1 MSGTSIGGSS
11 QHIVGTT
18 TMPSKTDPRRATLI
32 KLIHVARR
40 DLGMDEPTYRT
51 VLLSA
56 GKSESLSG
64 MSVSNMQAV
73 LERLKKD
80 GFKVRPKASSRPLA
94 TAPEA
99 SKVRAL
105 WLFLYELGEV
115 RDPSEKALV
124 AYVSRIAKVDDLRWS
139 HGSRQ
144 VNAEFKDRS
153 ELLIE
158 TLKKW
163 AMRIL
168 PGKVMELL
176 AQAKTIALAPAEVEQ
191 INADLARAFGTNTF
205 DPMHAA
211 WETLNSTIKKER

>member
-1 MSGTSIGGSS
+1 VS
-11 QHIVGTT
+11 TT
-18 TMPSKTDPRRATLI
+18 TMPPKTDPRRSTLI
-32 KLIHVARR
+32 KLIHVAKR

-64 MSVSNMQAV
+64 MSISNMQAV

-80 GFKVRPKASSRPLA
+80 GFKVRPKASSRPLV

-105 WLFLYELGEV
+105 WLFLHELGEV
-115 RDPSEKALV
+115 RDPSEKALA

-139 HGSRQ
+139 RGSRQ

-176 AQAKTIALAPAEVEQ
+176 AKAKTLTLAPAEVEQ
-191 INADLARAFGTNTF
+191 INADLTRAFASNAF

-211 WETLNSTIKKER
+211 WETLNTTIKKER

>member
-1 MSGTSIGGSS
+1 M
-11 QHIVGTT
+11 
-18 TMPSKTDPRRATLI
+18 
-32 KLIHVARR
+32 
-40 DLGMDEPTYRT
+40 
-51 VLLSA
+51 
-56 GKSESLSG
+56 
-64 MSVSNMQAV
+64 
-73 LERLKKD
+73 
-80 GFKVRPKASSRPLA
+80 
-94 TAPEA
+94 
-99 SKVRAL
+99 

>member
-1 MSGTSIGGSS
+1 M
-11 QHIVGTT
+11 TT
-18 TMPSKTDPRRATLI
+18 KTDPRRTTLI

-64 MSVSNMQAV
+64 MSISNMQAV
-73 LERLKKD
+73 LERMKKD
-80 GFKVRPKASSRPLA
+80 GFKVRPKAKSRPLA

-105 WLFLYELGEV
+105 WLFLHELGEV
-115 RDPSEKALV
+115 RDPSEKALA
-124 AYVSRIAKVDDLRWS
+124 AYVTRIAKVDDLRWS
-139 HGSRQ
+139 RGSRL

-176 AQAKTIALAPAEVEQ
+176 AQAKALALAPEEVEL
-191 INADLARAFGTNTF
+191 INSDLNRAFGSDAF

-211 WETLNSTIKKER
+211 WETLTTTIKKER